1 MIPRPIGRLFGGG
14 ALTVPYELFIGFRYL
29 RAKRREAF
37 VSLLT
42 VFSAVGIAIGVMT
55 LDIVL
60 AVMTGFEEDLR
71 DRIVGFNPHVL
82 VMHQFGPIEDYE
94 ALLDAVRAVPGV
106 RSASPF
112 VYGHLMLS
120 NRDHVTGVFVRG
132 IVPDSLSAADL
143 STRVVEGDI
152 ERLGRTFSV
161 PLSGG
166 RGSTAMLPGIILGR
180 RLAEELELAPGDA
193 VSAALPV
200 APDARSSVPHLR
212 RLAVVGLFDSGMPEY
227 DKAVAYLSLEE
238 GQKLFGLSGQISSV
252 EVKIDDLYAAPR
264 IAEDIAQAVGFPY
277 RARDWLQSN
286 ENLFAALRLQK
297 TVYFIVL
304 LLIVL
309 VAAFTILATLIM
321 VVTEKRRDVAILRS
335 IGATRQSIR
344 RIFIAK
350 GLVIGVAGTFAGSV
364 LGYLGCVALRSYR
377 FIDLPIEVFYVSTV
391 PVRIYA
397 EHFSLVAVCAFV
409 ISLLATLYPAH
420 QAARLAPVEV
430 FRYE

>member
-1 MIPRPIGRLFGGG
+1 MIPRPSRSLI
-14 ALTVPYELFIGFRYL
+14 AVPYELFIGLRYL

-42 VFSAVGIAIGVMT
+42 LFSAVGIAIGVMT

-82 VMHQFGPIEDYE
+82 VMHQFGPIEDSDV
-94 ALLDAVRAVPGV
+94 LLDAVRSVSGV
-106 RSASPF
+106 TSAAPF

-120 NRDHVTGVFVRG
+120 NRDRVAGVFVRG
-132 IVPDSLSAADL
+132 IIPDSANSGDLAARMVDGD
-143 STRVVEGDI
+143 VEQ
-152 ERLGRTFSV
+152 LGRTFAV

-166 RGSTAMLPGIILGR
+166 RGSTAVLPGIVLGR
-180 RLAEELELAPGDA
+180 KLARDLDLRPGDS
-193 VSAALPV
+193 VSAALAV
-200 APDARSSVPHLR
+200 APDSASAVPRLR
-212 RLAVVGLFDSGMPEY
+212 RMAVVGLFDSGMPEY
-227 DKAVAYLSLEE
+227 DKSVAYLSLSEA
-238 GQKLFGLSGQISSV
+238 QKLFGLADQISSV
-252 EVKIDDLYAAPR
+252 EVKVDDLYAAPR
-264 IAEDIAQAVGFPY
+264 IAERVAEAAGFPY
-277 RARDWLQSN
+277 RVRDWMQSN

-350 GLVIGVAGTFAGSV
+350 GLVIGVAGTAVGTA
-364 LGYLGCVALRSYR
+364 LGYLGSVALRSYQ

-397 EHFSLVAVCAFV
+397 GHFVLVATSAF
-409 ISLLATLYPAH
+409 ILTLLATLYPAY
-420 QAARLAPVEV
+420 QASRLAPVDV
-430 FRYE
+430 LRYE